1 MTLPRTTTDLAD
13 AELRGAVLCIGNFD
27 GVHLG
32 HRMLLAR
39 MRALAEALH
48 RPAAVITFFPPARVL
63 FEGSTYLMTPEEKLL
78 VLAEFKPSVVVNL
91 TFDKAFAA
99 TRKEVWLGE
108 LAALEPAAIVVGEDF
123 RFGNARRGDVTDL
136 RAITNHLDAFTLLEV
151 DGAPVKSSRIR
162 ALLAEGDVAGAA
174 HLLGEPYLVRG
185 AVLRGQQRG
194 RSIGYPTANLAVA
207 PGKALPSGVFAV
219 RATVGIETF
228 GGMANV
234 GARPTFA
241 EEPPALEV
249 HLFDFNGDL
258 YGSTID
264 VRFVERLR
272 GQVRFAGID
281 ELRAQLAA
289 DEVAARRLLAV

>member
-39 MRALAEALH
+39 MRDLAEELR

-63 FEGSTYLMTPEEKLL
+63 FEGATFLMTPEEKLL
-78 VLAEFKPSVVVNL
+78 TLAEFAPGAVVNL

-99 TRKEVWLGE
+99 TPKELWLGE
-108 LAALEPAAIVVGEDF
+108 LAALEPVAIVVGEDF
-123 RFGNARRGDVTDL
+123 RFGNGRSGDIADL
-136 RAITNHLDAFTLLEV
+136 RTITDHLEAFTLLEV
-151 DGAPVKSSRIR
+151 DGVPVKSSRIR
-162 ALLAEGDVAGAA
+162 DLLAEGDVTGAA
-174 HLLGEPYLVRG
+174 VLLGEPYLVRG
-185 AVLRGQQRG
+185 AVTLGQQRG
-194 RSIGYPTANLAVA
+194 RSIGYPTANLEVA
-207 PGKALPSGVFAV
+207 PGKALPPGVFAV
-219 RATVGIETF
+219 RVTVGNETF

-241 EEPPALEV
+241 EAPPALEV
-249 HLFDFNGDL
+249 HLFDFSGDL
-258 YGSTID
+258 YGSSID

-272 GQVRFAGID
+272 GQVRFAGVD

-289 DEVAARRLLAV
+289 DEAAARRLLAA

>member
-32 HRMLLAR
+32 HRMLLTR

-63 FEGSTYLMTPEEKLL
+63 FEGATYLMTPEEKLL
-78 VLAEFKPSVVVNL
+78 TLAEFAPGAVVNL

-99 TRKEVWLGE
+99 TPKELWLGE
-108 LAALEPAAIVVGEDF
+108 LAALEPVAIVVGEDF
-123 RFGNARRGDVTDL
+123 RFGNGRSGDIADL
-136 RAITNHLDAFTLLEV
+136 RTITDHLEAFTLLEV
-151 DGAPVKSSRIR
+151 DGVPVKSSRIR
-162 ALLAEGDVAGAA
+162 DLLAEGDVTGAA
-174 HLLGEPYLVRG
+174 VLLGEPYLVRG
-185 AVLRGQQRG
+185 TVALGQQRG
-194 RSIGYPTANLAVA
+194 RSIGYPTANLEVA

-219 RATVGIETF
+219 RVTVGNETF

-241 EEPPALEV
+241 EAPPALEV
-249 HLFDFNGDL
+249 HLFDFSGDL
-258 YGSTID
+258 YGSSID

-272 GQVRFAGID
+272 GQVRFAGVD

-289 DEVAARRLLAV
+289 DEAAARRLLAA